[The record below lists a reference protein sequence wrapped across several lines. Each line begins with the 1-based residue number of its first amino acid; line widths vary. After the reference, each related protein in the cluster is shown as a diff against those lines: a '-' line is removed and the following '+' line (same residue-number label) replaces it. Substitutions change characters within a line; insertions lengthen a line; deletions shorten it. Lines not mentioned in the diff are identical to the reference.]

1 MSKNTQLATT
11 DNATDMFTEDQV
23 ELIKR
28 NICPNATDDELQLF
42 LGQCRR
48 TRLDPFARQIYSI
61 ARNVFNDAT
70 QKWEPRRSIQTSIDG
85 FRLIAERTGKYRGQ
99 TAQQWCSTDGV
110 WQDYWTKIE
119 APAGARVGVFRE
131 GSEEPIWGFA
141 RFASY
146 ASVGRDGKPVAMWRK
161 MPEVMIAKCAEALAL
176 RRAFPQELSGLETT
190 EEMEQADEPAEPRTL
205 QIEAANQQ
213 ETAKVIEAG
222 GTVTVIEPKK
232 TRTRKP
238 KEEPKPETPWQDVVS
253 HVGMAN
259 GPMLGKKVSE
269 IPRGALEWLRDKW
282 MPKLAGLT
290 NRTDKDEALAEAVTA
305 YFAANPEPPQE
316 EPEPPIPEHREEVIK
331 TVTAIFTEPNPLE
344 SEETAPQATAE
355 PETEE
360 PKMEWRS
367 VVLSLPSSKYSGH
380 TLGEFADSKPGFLGV
395 DCNALL
401 WFRTFLN
408 SGIKKIESKGN
419 LDIKDKILINAI
431 RAACDEL
438 HPFDD
443 VVWLDGL
450 DEAKLRAEI
459 NRRFDAESVS
469 STTREK
475 ILAEVSRLSQREPDT
490 KEFLRYVLGEWENV
504 EVLIEGEK

>member
-1 MSKNTQLATT
+1 MPKNTQLATT
-11 DNATDMFTEDQV
+11 DTDIFTPDQV

-61 ARNVFNDAT
+61 ARNVYNPET
-70 QKWEPRRSIQTSIDG
+70 EKWEPRRSIQVSIDG

-99 TAQQWCSTDGV
+99 TAQQWCAADGV
-110 WQDYWTKIE
+110 WQEYWTKIE

-146 ASVGRDGKPVAMWRK
+146 VSTDRSGKPVAMWRK

-190 EEMEQADEPAEPRTL
+190 EEMQQADEPTEPRTV
-205 QIEAANQQ
+205 QIEAANAA
-213 ETAKVIEAG
+213 ETTKVIEAG
-222 GTVTVIEPKK
+222 GTVEVIEPKK

-238 KEEPKPETPWQDVVS
+238 KEEAKPAWQDVVS

-269 IPRGALEWLRDKW
+269 IPRGAMKWLRDKW
-282 MPKLAGLT
+282 IPKLAGLT

-305 YFAANPEPPQE
+305 YFAANPEP
-316 EPEPPIPEHREEVIK
+316 EPESAKETPQPEE
-331 TVTAIFTEPNPLE
+331 NPLE
-344 SEETAPQATAE
+344 MEEAANEATPE
-355 PETEE
+355 PEAAAED

-367 VVLSLPSSKYSGH
+367 VVVNIPEAKKGNGTS
-380 TLGEFADSKPGFLGV
+380 LGEFAESKPGFLGV
-395 DCNALL
+395 NIQRNA
-401 WFRTFLN
+401 WFRAFYT
-408 SGIKKIESKGN
+408 SGIPKIEGKNGFGA
-419 LDIKDKILINAI
+419 LDVKDKILVNAI
-431 RAACDEL
+431 KAACEEL
-438 HPFDD
+438 QPFDD
-443 VVWLDGL
+443 AVWLDSL

-459 NRRFDAESVS
+459 ARRFDTENVS
-469 STTREK
+469 STTRDK
-475 ILAEVSRLSQREPDT
+475 ILADVAGLAKLTPDS
-490 KEFLRYVLGEWENV
+490 KELLRYALGEWENV
-504 EVLIEGEK
+504 ELLIEGEKEP